1 MKLFGKWETE
11 VEIRDRSLERYINT
25 SPVIHT
31 MGKHAD
37 KKFEKSNVSIVE
49 RLINKLMRKNET
61 GNKQKTTKIVKEA
74 FEKLENN
81 TGENPVQL
89 LVRAIENAG
98 PREETVTLT
107 YGGISVPEAVD
118 ASPQRRVDEALKF
131 IVEAVEQGSH
141 KSKKSA
147 SEVLAE
153 EINKAAEYDVECHA
167 VKMKE
172 ETERVAEAAR

>member
-1 MKLFGKWETE
+1 MKLFGEWDTE

-31 MGKHAD
+31 MGNHN
-37 KKFEKSNVSIVE
+37 KKFEKADVSIVE
-49 RLINKLMRKNET
+49 RLINKLMRKRKT
-61 GNKQKTTKIVKEA
+61 GKKQKTTKIVKEA
-74 FEKLENN
+74 FKKVEKES
-81 TGENPVQL
+81 GENPVQV

-131 IVEAVEQGSH
+131 IAEAVEKGSH

-147 SEVLAE
+147 SDVLAE
-153 EINKAAEYDVECHA
+153 EIIRAAEYDVECHS